1 VRTSSSTSWLRRAA
15 GTLGFLC
22 AAGAVWAM
30 SGRRRR
36 GVTPDIGTVGRVG
49 RASQVGGLAARAG
62 VAAALNRSQRVFA
75 SAARKEQ
82 LDRELELRTAE
93 QVVEVLGGM
102 KGAVMKLGQLA
113 SFADDGMP
121 EPVRAALSRLQAE
134 APSMAPELAAGV
146 VQQELGVQP
155 EVAFAEWDPI
165 PIAAASIGQVHRA
178 MTRDGRA
185 VAVKVQYPGVD
196 KAIAADLDN
205 MDLAGVLAPLLF
217 KGLDVAAV
225 AAELR
230 TRLNEELD
238 YRLEATR
245 QQRFADWYR
254 GHPYI
259 KVPDVVAGLSAR
271 RVLTT
276 DLAEGVRFS
285 QMESWDQA
293 EKDLAAETI
302 YRFVFGSLYRM
313 HAFNGDPHPGN
324 YLFDGGGRVTFLDFG
339 LVKEFTPQEI
349 GQVLKVIDGCV
360 LNRHPGSARRACE
373 DVGCIVPGAPVS
385 DQAVDEFMAVF
396 FDAIESHGVTTV
408 TPEWASEVTRRI
420 LSGRATHAEV
430 VKWSNL
436 PASFV
441 ILQRINIGLL
451 AILGRMSATANFR
464 AIAEE
469 MWPLTAGP
477 PSTPMGEEEAR
488 WLSRGHPDVARKV
501 GARV

>member
-1 VRTSSSTSWLRRAA
+1 MATRGSTAWSRGAVAAA
-15 GTLGFLC
+15 GVLG
-22 AAGAVWAM
+22 AALSVRAM

-36 GVTPDIGTVGRVG
+36 GVTPDIGAVG
-49 RASQVGGLAARAG
+49 RARRASRVGGLAARAG
-62 VAAALNRSQRVFA
+62 ATAALNRSQRVFA
-75 SAARKEQ
+75 SAERKEQ
-82 LDRELELRTAE
+82 LDRQLELKTAE
-93 QVVEVLGGM
+93 QVSEVLGGM
-102 KGAVMKLGQLA
+102 KGVMMKLGQLA
-113 SFADDGMP
+113 SFVDDGMP
-121 EPVRAALSRLQAE
+121 EPVRAALSQLQAD
-134 APSMAPELAAGV
+134 APPMAPELAAGV
-146 VQQELGVQP
+146 VDDELGAPP
-155 EVAFAEWDPI
+155 ESVFAEWDPI

-178 MTRDGRA
+178 MTHDGRA

-196 KAIAADLDN
+196 TAIAADLDN
-205 MDLAGVLAPLLF
+205 MDLAGMMAPLLF

-230 TRLNEELD
+230 TRLTEELD

-259 KVPDVVAGLSAR
+259 RVPDVVADLSAR

-276 DLAEGVRFS
+276 ELAEGVRFS
-285 QMESWDQA
+285 EMESWDQD

-324 YLFDGGGRVTFLDFG
+324 YLFGGSGKVTFLDFG
-339 LVKEFTPQEI
+339 LVKEFADHEI
-349 GQVLKVIDGCV
+349 GQILRVIDGCV
-360 LNRHPGSARRACE
+360 LNRRPGSARRACQ
-373 DVGCIVPGAPVS
+373 DVGFIVPGAPVS
-385 DQAVDEFMAVF
+385 DEAVDEFMSLF
-396 FDAIESHGVTTV
+396 FDAVEGHGVTTV

-436 PASFV
+436 PTPFV
-441 ILQRINIGLL
+441 ILQRINVGLL
-451 AILGRMSATANFR
+451 AILGRMSATGDFR

-469 MWPLTAGP
+469 MWPLTLGP
-477 PSTPMGEEEAR
+477 PSTAMGEEEAA
-488 WLSRGHPDVARKV
+488 WLSRAHPDVAGRLA
-501 GARV
+501 GHT